1 MTFYIA
7 DNQAISKRGLEAYI
21 KELFEDKA
29 DIVGVEDRKQLT
41 AELEKNANSGIVV
54 LDYTLFDIPGVEEFL
69 LLTERFRQVDWL
81 LFSTELSDTFVR
93 RLGAEPKV
101 SILLKDNSEEE
112 IISALR
118 CTAKGERYLCH
129 QVVSL
134 LLSERET
141 HNANAGENELTPTEK
156 EILKLI
162 AMGKTVKEIA
172 SIRISSIHTITTH
185 KKNIFRKLRVNNV
198 YEATKYALR
207 AGLVEMSD
215 YYI

>member
-1 MTFYIA
+1 MTFYLA

-21 KELFEDKA
+21 KDLFEDKA
-29 DIVGVEDRKQLT
+29 DIVGVEDKKQLT
-41 AELEKNANSGIVV
+41 TELEKNANSGIVV
-54 LDYTLFDIPGVEEFL
+54 LDYTLFDISGVEDFL

-118 CTAKGERYLCH
+118 CTSKGERYLCH

-141 HNANAGENELTPTEK
+141 HNPGENELTPTEK